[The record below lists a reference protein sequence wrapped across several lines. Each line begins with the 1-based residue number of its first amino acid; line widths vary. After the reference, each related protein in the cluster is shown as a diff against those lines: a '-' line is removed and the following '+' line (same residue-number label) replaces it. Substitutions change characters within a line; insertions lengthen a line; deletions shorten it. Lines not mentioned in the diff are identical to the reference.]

1 MNTHDAIK
9 IIGARQNNLQD
20 IDLEVPKNKITVFT
34 GVSGSGKSSLV
45 FGTIAAES
53 QRQLNDTFPPFI
65 RHRLP
70 HYGNPEVDD
79 IENLSVAIIIDQKRI
94 GGNARSTVGTASD
107 IYTLLRLLFS
117 RVGEPFVG
125 YSNVF
130 SFNHP
135 AGMCATC
142 DGLGIAS
149 TIDIDQLIDSNL
161 SLNAGAI
168 RYPSFAPGSWRWK
181 RYVYSGLFDADKK
194 IADYSKEERE
204 ILLYADNLTPE
215 APLAGWPKS
224 AKFEG
229 VITRFTRSYLKQETK
244 DTKTEE
250 FQRVVSL
257 QVCPSCQGMR
267 LNEKILSCRI
277 RGKNIGECA
286 TLPVTELKLFVEKLD
301 YPEVRPLL
309 EALLERLD
317 AMCAVGLGYL
327 DLNRTTPSLSGG
339 ESQRLKMVRHLG
351 SSLTGIVYIIDEP
364 STGLHPADIVK
375 LNVLIGKLRDK
386 GNTILMVEHD
396 PDMIAIAEHV
406 IDLGPGAGKQG
417 GNIVFEGDLSALKQ
431 SQTLTGRYFS
441 SRAEIN
447 NRPRCAKGYI
457 SVRNATL
464 HNLHNLSVDVPL
476 SVMVAVTGVAGSG
489 KSSFVMGALA
499 PQCPDAIVI
508 DQKPIHTSIRSHIA
522 SWCGAFDTIRL
533 LFAEKNHVSA
543 SWFSANAKGA
553 CPECH
558 GLGVIQTDLAFM
570 DTVTLPCEACQG
582 QRYSPQALKYRYQG
596 KNIAEVLSLSINDA
610 GDFFLNEPQLRPI
623 FRSLV
628 EVGLGYL
635 RLGESL
641 NHLSGG
647 ECQRLKLASQLNHD
661 SDMYIF
667 DEPTTGL
674 HPSDV
679 ASLLKLFNRLV
690 DRGNTVIIIEHNMEL
705 IAQADWIIDIGPYAG
720 QEGGKLLFSGTPESM
735 LACRHSLTAEWLRK
749 HCQVE

>member
-117 RVGEPFVG
+117 RVGVPFVG

-204 ILLYADNLTPE
+204 LLLYADNLTPE

-250 FQRVVSL
+250 FQRVNTFL
-257 QVCPSCQGMR
+257 Q
-267 LNEKILSCRI
+267 N
-277 RGKNIGECA
+277 
-286 TLPVTELKLFVEKLD
+286 
-301 YPEVRPLL
+301 
-309 EALLERLD
+309 
-317 AMCAVGLGYL
+317 
-327 DLNRTTPSLSGG
+327 
-339 ESQRLKMVRHLG
+339 
-351 SSLTGIVYIIDEP
+351 
-364 STGLHPADIVK
+364 
-375 LNVLIGKLRDK
+375 
-386 GNTILMVEHD
+386 
-396 PDMIAIAEHV
+396 
-406 IDLGPGAGKQG
+406 
-417 GNIVFEGDLSALKQ
+417 
-431 SQTLTGRYFS
+431 
-441 SRAEIN
+441 
-447 NRPRCAKGYI
+447 
-457 SVRNATL
+457 
-464 HNLHNLSVDVPL
+464 
-476 SVMVAVTGVAGSG
+476 
-489 KSSFVMGALA
+489 
-499 PQCPDAIVI
+499 
-508 DQKPIHTSIRSHIA
+508 
-522 SWCGAFDTIRL
+522 
-533 LFAEKNHVSA
+533 
-543 SWFSANAKGA
+543 
-553 CPECH
+553 
-558 GLGVIQTDLAFM
+558 
-570 DTVTLPCEACQG
+570 
-582 QRYSPQALKYRYQG
+582 
-596 KNIAEVLSLSINDA
+596 
-610 GDFFLNEPQLRPI
+610 
-623 FRSLV
+623 
-628 EVGLGYL
+628 
-635 RLGESL
+635 
-641 NHLSGG
+641 
-647 ECQRLKLASQLNHD
+647 
-661 SDMYIF
+661 
-667 DEPTTGL
+667 
-674 HPSDV
+674 
-679 ASLLKLFNRLV
+679 
-690 DRGNTVIIIEHNMEL
+690 
-705 IAQADWIIDIGPYAG
+705 
-720 QEGGKLLFSGTPESM
+720 
-735 LACRHSLTAEWLRK
+735 
-749 HCQVE
+749 